1 VRERESVCVRKRERV
16 REREGEC
23 NKLRD
28 RDRVKW
34 IRGSG
39 LEVTILEE
47 WVSPTVTFASQS

>member
-1 VRERESVCVRKRERV
+1 VCVRKRERM
-16 REREGEC
+16 REREGEY

-39 LEVTILEE
+39 LEVTILKE
-47 WVSPTVTFASQS
+47 WVCPTVTFASQS